1 VTTGWRLAGTCVAC
15 LLVVAALVVWRSTH
29 LTGGWLLALQVTGAL
44 AVLGLVGA
52 AGWSV
57 LLATGRSAAEPA
69 RREVLLRVTEGQDG
83 PATQVVPAPA
93 ADAGSLR
100 GPALLGLAALVPV
113 LLVLVLATPAGAV
126 DVDGR
131 AVSAPLGSPTASE
144 PAGTSP
150 PAATGT
156 PAPSP
161 TTSPSPPGTGSP
173 SPPATG
179 SPSPPATGSPSP
191 SGTGSP
197 SPPATEPPGEP
208 SPCSIAVRSGDTLW
222 DLASAHLGPGA
233 DDAAIDAAWR
243 ADYAANRDVVGP
255 DPDLI
260 LPGQVL
266 TLPCG

>member
-1 VTTGWRLAGTCVAC
+1 VTTGWRLAGTSVAC

-44 AVLGLVGA
+44 AVLGLVAA

-83 PATQVVPAPA
+83 PATQVVPAPV
-93 ADAGSLR
+93 ADAGSLH

-131 AVSAPLGSPTASE
+131 AASAPLGPPTASE

-150 PAATGT
+150 PPVPGT

-161 TTSPSPPGTGSP
+161 TESPSQ
-173 SPPATG
+173 
-179 SPSPPATGSPSP
+179 
-191 SGTGSP
+191 
-197 SPPATEPPGEP
+197 PATEPPSPPTPEP
-208 SPCSIAVRSGDTLW
+208 PGQPGACPVTVAGGDTLW
-222 DLASAHLGPGA
+222 DLAAAHLGPGA

-266 TLPCG
+266 ALPCG